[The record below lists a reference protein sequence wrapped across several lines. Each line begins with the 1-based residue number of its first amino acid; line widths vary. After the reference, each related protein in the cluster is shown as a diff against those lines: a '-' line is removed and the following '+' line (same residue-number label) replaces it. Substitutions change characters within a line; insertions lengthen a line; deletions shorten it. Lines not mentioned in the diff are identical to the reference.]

1 MAVHWKLLRGC
12 ESPSSSFPLL
22 FKWELGATSYTL
34 YLTDMVHCWSE
45 SLNRKQ
51 IVKRAL
57 DLDTSIDPSEDTGQM
72 KLLLS
77 KLQDALE
84 GQTGSSLSIG
94 EKTEDLLVLEAT
106 ASLPSS
112 LPPLIWPFNSR
123 LMPQESLYAELIVP
137 CLGTLSHLQIQ
148 VSALITQLKEKDHVI
163 GRLLGKLRSA
173 GLELNTVFPSVPPPS
188 KRSKGL
194 PDTAMMNSVKGL
206 KEFDEEAWRASPAE
220 HSTDMLALCRDIF
233 NGDEA
238 HESQFRLPAIPG
250 ITSIGKFSTQAPQK
264 TSNSLPSGKVSS
276 PVSDDATDDEEFQVR
291 FHSLSSKYRILTNRR
306 DKSLQSHRNRDQPL

>member
-1 MAVHWKLLRGC
+1 MAVHWKLLRGS

-22 FKWELGATSYTL
+22 FKLELGAASYTL

-57 DLDTSIDPSEDTGQM
+57 DLDTSIDPSEGTSQM

-84 GQTGSSLSIG
+84 GQTGSSMLIG
-94 EKTEDLLVLEAT
+94 ENSEDLLVLEAT

-112 LPPLIWPFNSR
+112 LPPLIWPFSSR
-123 LMPQESLYAELIVP
+123 LMPQESLTAEFIVP
-137 CLGTLSHLQIQ
+137 CLGTLFHLQTQ
-148 VSALITQLKEKDHVI
+148 VSSLITQLKEKDHVI

-173 GLELNTVFPSVPPPS
+173 GLELNTVFPSVPAPS

-194 PDTAMMNSVKGL
+194 SDTAMMNSVKGL

-220 HSTDMLALCRDIF
+220 HGTDILTLCRDVF

-238 HESQFRLPAIPG
+238 HGSQFKLPTTPEIAS
-250 ITSIGKFSTQAPQK
+250 TGKFSTQALQK
-264 TSNSLPSGKVSS
+264 PSDSLSSGKVPS
-276 PVSDDATDDEEFQVR
+276 PISDDATEDEEFQVC
-291 FHSLSSKYRILTNRR
+291 SILSVANTEF
-306 DKSLQSHRNRDQPL
+306 